1 MAEPE
6 RARAEADLDRDPADV
21 LRLSDTEKA
30 IAEQIVE
37 EELRSE
43 GRPAGTD
50 KDFFHALGGWGALL
64 DIGLPWI
71 AFLVVYWVTDDNL
84 SLAAV
89 RRDLRTG
96 DPDRH
101 GLAEGPGH
109 AARVQPG
116 DAGLRRAVRRT
127 AAGAGPT

>member
-6 RARAEADLDRDPADV
+6 RSRTSEHDIADV
-21 LRLSDTEKA
+21 LRLSDVEKA
-30 IAEQIVE
+30 VAEEIVE
-37 EELRSE
+37 EELRSA

-84 SLAAV
+84 SLALGVAV
-89 RRDLRTG
+89 AAAVVVAALRLWRRQPLRNIVG
-96 DPDRH
+96 
-101 GLAEGPGH
+101 GFI
-109 AARVQPG
+109 RV
-116 DAGLRRAVRRT
+116 L
-127 AAGAGPT
+127 